1 MIDSIAPLFAPLQ
14 VKDKILRNRIVMPP
28 IVVNR
33 GLATP
38 EACEWYGRRAAGGVS
53 LVIVEATNSIG
64 CNRSHLPALTCTLT
78 YRGK

>member
-1 MIDSIAPLFAPLQ
+1 MTSVAPLFSPFQ
-14 VKDKILRNRIVMPP
+14 IKNKTPRNRIVMPP

-53 LVIVEATNSIG
+53 LVIVEASDVIRFGAEFTGENL
-64 CNRSHLPALTCTLT
+64 RPLA
-78 YRGK
+78 